1 MINFYGQIF
10 EVGKYLVSMMI
21 FFHNKNDKNRKFV
34 PVQISTKIFRNV
46 LFDQNK

>member
-34 PVQISTKIFRNV
+34 SRSKLYENFSKCTFRS
-46 LFDQNK
+46 K